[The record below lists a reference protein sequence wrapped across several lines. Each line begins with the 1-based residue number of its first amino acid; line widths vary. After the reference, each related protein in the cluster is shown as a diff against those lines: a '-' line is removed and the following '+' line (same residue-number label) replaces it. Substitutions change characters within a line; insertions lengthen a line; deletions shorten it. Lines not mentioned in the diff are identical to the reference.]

1 VLVAGVDDSHDA
13 LIGRVKAIEPEELEE
28 LGVVV
33 PYDDDDYCK
42 VDYLR

>member
-42 VDYLR
+42 VDNLR